1 KGEVVFAE
9 GTYSFDPV
17 YANLFQIPYKT
28 LALHDGFTLHAEDRD
43 GAEGGV
49 ICSNAH
55 APSEVY
61 LPSGQVEQIVLENSN
76 KVVIIDEAYIDFA
89 PKSASAIPLTKK
101 YNNLLVIQTMSK
113 SRALAGLRIG
123 FAVGH
128 EDLIEALMRM
138 KDSFNSYPVDRL

>member
-1 KGEVVFAE
+1 E
-9 GTYSFDPV
+9 
-17 YANLFQIPYKT
+17 
-28 LALHDGFTLHAEDRD
+28 
-43 GAEGGV
+43 
-49 ICSNAH
+49 
-55 APSEVY
+55 
-61 LPSGQVEQIVLENSN
+61 QVEQIVLENSN

-128 EDLIEALMRM
+128 ADLIEALMSM
-138 KDSFNSYPVDRL
+138 NDSFNSYPVDRLAMAGEHDVIEDETYLKHQNTKIIETRKWTKQ